1 MTKACVALSY
11 RQWPAVSTTERDT
24 SASSTTEPEHTYR
37 EVPTLKNTLPVA
49 ARANP
54 PSTQEAPV
62 EVGLDAVATMLA
74 GLIALVAGVDVT
86 FRPTLLPL
94 SKV

>member
-1 MTKACVALSY
+1 
-11 RQWPAVSTTERDT
+11 
-24 SASSTTEPEHTYR
+24 
-37 EVPTLKNTLPVA
+37 VA

-62 EVGLDAVATMLA
+62 EVGLEAVATMLA
-74 GLIALVAGVDVT
+74 GLIALVAGVDVI
-86 FRPTLLPL
+86 FLPTLLPL